1 MFEFCGFRATILPAL
16 ERILP
21 VQWNDS
27 VITLR
32 LPYWKSKS
40 SPLFQMDIKVQI
52 LYDILQRPCLD
63 TVECSNNFVGS
74 ECSDVEV
81 EFTKSQLVAGIPGT
95 LFCVWYVMKKH
106 WLANNTLGLAFSIQV
121 LLSTMAWLIV
131 HPIFLIS

>member
-1 MFEFCGFRATILPAL
+1 
-16 ERILP
+16 
-21 VQWNDS
+21 
-27 VITLR
+27 
-32 LPYWKSKS
+32 
-40 SPLFQMDIKVQI
+40 
-52 LYDILQRPCLD
+52 
-63 TVECSNNFVGS
+63 VECLNNFVGS